1 MGRKNSIK
9 QSKGVLVFRVINS
22 LIMLLLMFVTLYP
35 FLYIV
40 FASLSTST
48 KLMKHTGLLLYPL
61 EPTLKSYAAVLKN
74 HSIYTGYIN
83 TLIILVGGM
92 ALRMIL
98 TCFGAYVL
106 SKKELMIRTPLM
118 ILIIITMFISG
129 GMIPTYNLIT
139 GLQLDDSLWAL
150 ILPGAIDVFN
160 LIVLRTGFEA
170 VPVSLEESARID
182 GADDMVILFRITLPL
197 SMATVAVV
205 ALYYAV
211 AIWNAWFDAMLY
223 IRNRDLYPLQLIL
236 REILIQS
243 DTSLM
248 EGGGNLGDIE
258 AISES
263 IKYTVIVVTTI
274 PILLAYPFLQKYFV
288 KGTMVGAVKG

>member
-1 MGRKNSIK
+1 MNKKNSIK
-9 QSKGVLVFRVINS
+9 QSKGVLVFRGING
-22 LIMLLLMFVTLYP
+22 LIMLSLIFVTLYP
-35 FLYIV
+35 FLYII

-48 KLMKHTGLLLYPL
+48 ELMKHTGVLLYPL
-61 EPTLKSYAAVLKN
+61 QPTLKSYAAVLKN
-74 HSIYTGYIN
+74 HSIYTGYVN
-83 TLIILVGGM
+83 TLIVLAGGL
-92 ALRMIL
+92 AIRMVL

-106 SKKELMIRTPLM
+106 SKKELMLRTPMM

-129 GMIPTYNLIT
+129 GMIPTYNLVT
-139 GLQLDDSLWAL
+139 GLHLDNSLWAL

-170 VPVSLEESARID
+170 VPVSLEEAARID
-182 GADDMVILFRITLPL
+182 GADDMVILFRIILPL
-197 SMATVAVV
+197 SMATVAVI

-211 AIWNAWFDAMLY
+211 SIWNSWFDAMLY
-223 IRNRDLYPLQLIL
+223 IRNRNLYPLQLIL

-248 EGGGNLGDIE
+248 EGGGNLGGIE

-263 IKYTVIVVTTI
+263 IKYTVIIVTTI
-274 PILLAYPFLQKYFV
+274 PILVVYPFLQKYFV